1 MKARERTQRDFR
13 CPICCSAI
21 GHASCLICAPSS
33 TDVPVLLLN
42 LLNESPWSKRDR
54 VLLILLSFFFFF
66 FFLLLLL
73 LLLLIVVIIVWSCP
87 VLGYF
92 LGILSHVSAAYRSL
106 ETQHF
111 SQDMS
116 STKDGW
122 QLYTPKNVRQTQ
134 PPQPGLFILQDSS
147 KCTNHD
153 GYYCQ
158 FWGSMDSFH
167 FEREVLMPFH
177 FRLLSSKDILV
188 RWHGY
193 VDKCPLLC
201 AFVYCSNI
209 WLIVLFALLRCY

>member
-1 MKARERTQRDFR
+1 MW
-13 CPICCSAI
+13 
-21 GHASCLICAPSS
+21 SS
-33 TDVPVLLLN
+33 PVL
-42 LLNESPWSKRDR
+42 WD
-54 VLLILLSFFFFF
+54 
-66 FFLLLLL
+66 
-73 LLLLIVVIIVWSCP
+73 
-87 VLGYF
+87 F

-122 QLYTPKNVRQTQ
+122 QLYTPKNVRQAQ
-134 PPQPGLFILQDSS
+134 PPQPGLCILQDSS
-147 KCTNHD
+147 KCSNHD

-158 FWGSMDSFH
+158 FCGSMDSFH

-201 AFVYCSNI
+201 AFVYYSNI
-209 WLIVLFALLRCY
+209 WLIVLFALSQCYLRFISSRSPHNLNNKDISFLSLLFLILLFLNPWPALSSCYQALLFLSLKPWRLFLAKANFPCLDLL

>member
-1 MKARERTQRDFR
+1 MPNLLLCHWSRQLFDLR
-13 CPICCSAI
+13 
-21 GHASCLICAPSS
+21 APSS

-54 VLLILLSFFFFF
+54 VLLILLSLFFFFFFFFF

-87 VLGYF
+87 VLWDF

-134 PPQPGLFILQDSS
+134 PPQPGLCILQDSS

-188 RWHGY
+188 RWYGY
-193 VDKCPLLC
+193 VDKCPFLC